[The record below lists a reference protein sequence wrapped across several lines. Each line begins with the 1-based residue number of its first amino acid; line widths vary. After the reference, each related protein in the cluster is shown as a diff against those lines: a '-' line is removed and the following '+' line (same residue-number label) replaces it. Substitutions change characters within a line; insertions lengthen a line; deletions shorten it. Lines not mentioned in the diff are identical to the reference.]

1 MDVKIY
7 STYNDGKLVVAER
20 FIKTLKSKTYKDTP
34 SLSKNAYT
42 DKFDEIK
49 NTTMHITELLKWNL
63 LEAHINFSKTINY
76 KNAKF
81 KFVDYMS
88 VLKSKNI
95 FAKVFA
101 QIWSG

>member
-34 SLSKNAYT
+34 PLSKNAYT

-49 NTTMHITELLKWNL
+49 NTTMHITELLK
-63 LEAHINFSKTINY
+63 
-76 KNAKF
+76 
-81 KFVDYMS
+81 
-88 VLKSKNI
+88 
-95 FAKVFA
+95 
-101 QIWSG
+101 